1 MFANPPCQQNFPQ
14 LNPEEKERGLSCR
27 LEALLAPSSPVLP
40 LLTVSLSALRATLKG
55 EATQSRL
62 VLI

>member
-1 MFANPPCQQNFPQ
+1 MFANPPCQQNVPQ
-14 LNPEEKERGLSCR
+14 LNPEEKERGFHVDWKP
-27 LEALLAPSSPVLP
+27 LLAPSSLVLP
-40 LLTVSLSALRATLKG
+40 LTVCLSALRATLKG